1 MRKRVWEKMMNFINS
16 FLPYWKVIGALIF
29 VVVLW
34 IISLKMQREENK
46 RLYLAARNEEIS
58 RISEGVAG
66 GIIAVFE
73 NQNFIQALNNGVVIK
88 IDINVDGSQNIVI
101 AGKNNQVSR

>member
-1 MRKRVWEKMMNFINS
+1 MGDFIN
-16 FLPYWKVIGALIF
+16 FLSNWWHQILVIVVVIGF
-29 VVVLW
+29 V
-34 IISLKMQREENK
+34 IYGKIMEIDASK
-46 RLYLAARNEEIS
+46 RIYLAQRNEEIS

>member
-1 MRKRVWEKMMNFINS
+1 MMNFINS

-46 RLYLAARNEEIS
+46 RLYLAAINEEIS

>member
-1 MRKRVWEKMMNFINS
+1 MNFINS

-34 IISLKMQREENK
+34 ISSLKMQREENK

>member
-1 MRKRVWEKMMNFINS
+1 MMNFINS